1 MSGFRNL
8 FCENYK
14 QKIPSLSL
22 GDFVLIAFIKKSY
35 FTSSKITIS
44 KNQLVT
50 NLWYKYGIENET
62 LHIVFCRNFH
72 LKIRELIFSF

>member
-22 GDFVLIAFIKKSY
+22 GNFVLIAFIKKSY
-35 FTSSKITIS
+35 FTSSEITDA
-44 KNQLVT
+44 
-50 NLWYKYGIENET
+50 EN
-62 LHIVFCRNFH
+62 
-72 LKIRELIFSF
+72 